1 MSSQGGTYPAYSRFM
16 NDGCA
21 LDANNLR
28 TNSPSYYNGV
38 GTTFCLPSSGK
49 WFIENYVGNTYAA
62 YPVQGFH
69 NHQYASILCGYLLKL
84 FVYNLFFYRAC

>member
-1 MSSQGGTYPAYSRFM
+1 MCIRDS
-16 NDGCA
+16 DGCA

-28 TNSPSYYNGV
+28 TNSPGYYNGV

-62 YPVQGFH
+62 YPVQGFI
-69 NHQYASILCGYLLKL
+69 NHQYTSIDEGALSLYEAAGDQNRGNPNSGIVLT
-84 FVYNLFFYRAC
+84 